1 MPTTLKFLIIDG
13 YPKASRDEF
22 DVAGMKHA
30 WQLYAEMLKRHLR
43 EAECAVWFPSDEAT
57 PPDGEGPEHY
67 AGVLWTGCNLTIYHD
82 EDRVKRQIEYAKK
95 SYEAGTPAFG
105 TCWGLQMAAAA
116 AGGTVEPNPR
126 GREMGLARKIHL
138 TEAGQSHAFLAGKPF
153 VYTGFISH
161 LDHVTKLPPGATLL
175 ASNDFTEVQAIA
187 VEHGKGAF
195 WATQY
200 HPEYNLHEVARL
212 FVAREAKLLREGFF
226 ENHEALLTQVDK
238 FEKLYTEPQRK
249 DLRWQLDID
258 DDVLDDDLRQVEF
271 RNWIEQLVLPHAAR
285 G

>member
-1 MPTTLKFLIIDG
+1 MSTKLRFLIVDG
-13 YPKASRDEF
+13 YAKASRDEF

-30 WQLYAEMLKRHLR
+30 WQLYAEMLKRHLP
-43 EAECAVWFPSDEAT
+43 EAECEVWFPSDVAT
-57 PPDGEGPEHY
+57 PPNNEGPEHY
-67 AGVLWTGCNLTIYHD
+67 AGILWTGCNLTIYHD
-82 EDRVKRQIEYAKK
+82 EDRVKRQIEYAKR

-116 AGGTVEPNPR
+116 AGGTVEANPR
-126 GREMGLARKIHL
+126 GREMGIARKIHL
-138 TEAGQSHAFLAGKPF
+138 TEAGQGHAFLAGKPL

-161 LDHVTKLPPGATLL
+161 LDHVTKLPAGATLL
-175 ASNDFTEVQAIA
+175 ASNDFTHVQAIA
-187 VEHGKGAF
+187 VTHGKGSF

-212 FVAREAKLLREGFF
+212 FIARESKLLREGFF
-226 ENHEALLTQVDK
+226 ESHEEVLQQVGK
-238 FEKLYTEPQRK
+238 FETLYKEPKRK

-271 RNWIEQLVLPHAAR
+271 RNWIQKLVLPHADK

>member
-1 MPTTLKFLIIDG
+1 MPTKLKFLIVDG
-13 YPKASRDEF
+13 YAKASRDEF

-30 WQLYAEMLKRHLR
+30 WRLYAEMLKRHLP
-43 EAECAVWFPSDEAT
+43 EAEYEVWFPSDIAT
-57 PPDGEGPEHY
+57 PPDDLGPEHY

-82 EDRVKRQIEYAKK
+82 EDRVQRQIEYAKR

-116 AGGTVEPNPR
+116 AGGTVEANPR
-126 GREMGLARKIHL
+126 GREMGIARKIHL
-138 TEAGQSHAFLAGKPF
+138 TEAGQNHPFLAGKPL

-161 LDHVTKLPPGATLL
+161 VDQVTKLPPGGTLL
-175 ASNDFTEVQAIA
+175 ATNDFTHVQAIA
-187 VEHGKGAF
+187 VTQGKGTF

-200 HPEYNLHEVARL
+200 HPEYDLHEVARL
-212 FVAREAKLLREGFF
+212 FIAREPKLLREGFF
-226 ENHEALLTQVDK
+226 ESHEALVEHVNK
-238 FEKLYTEPQRK
+238 FETLSEAPKRK

-258 DDVLDDDLRQVEF
+258 DDVLDEDLRQAEF
-271 RNWIEQLVLPHAAR
+271 HNWIQKLVLPHAAK